1 MQKELHDVASH
12 IKKLGLAMLAHSLRH
27 SLQEYFV
34 SSNSTSYMDS
44 LGVIQAAH
52 ACEILI
58 KARIAEKDPLLI
70 FSKQPKGEVPINLE
84 SLAKLGKTLQY
95 RELPKKLLD
104 ETGYQIEKSNLY
116 QDFGDLRNAI
126 QHFATPQDRDLT
138 QETIEFIFGVIEPLI
153 NDSWGL
159 YATHHY
165 VEDPLDSL
173 GIFPTNYED
182 REPHNDI
189 FNILLKLNVSFL
201 VSDKYKGQVEK
212 DRQKLETLVNTA
224 NFMRKFP
231 EKSLYIGNDEMIK
244 EIKIKFNLSEL
255 DAMRLH
261 SEVFH
266 ILRSKTAYQKWRIT
280 PL

>member
-1 MQKELHDVASH
+1 
-12 IKKLGLAMLAHSLRH
+12 MLAHSLRH

-34 SSNSTSYMDS
+34 SSDSTSYMDS
-44 LGVIQAAH
+44 VGVIQAAH

-70 FSKQPKGEVPINLE
+70 FRNKPKGEVNLE
-84 SLAKLGKTLQY
+84 SLAKSGKTLQY
-95 RELPKKLLD
+95 KDLPKKLLD
-104 ETGYQIEKSNLY
+104 ETGYQIEKISLY
-116 QDFGDLRNAI
+116 EDFGNLRNAI

-138 QETIEFIFGVIEPLI
+138 QETIEFIFGIIEPLI
-153 NDSWGL
+153 NDFWGL
-159 YATHHY
+159 YATHYY
-165 VEDPLDSL
+165 VEDPLDPL

-182 REPHNDI
+182 SEPHNDI
-189 FNILLKLNVSFL
+189 FNILLKLNVPFL

-212 DRQKLETLVNTA
+212 DRQKLETLVRTA
-224 NFMRKFP
+224 NFMREFP
-231 EKSLYIGNDEMIK
+231 EKSLSIGNDEMIR

-261 SEVFH
+261 SEAFH

-280 PL
+280 AL